1 MFGRIT
7 CLENLF
13 FAWRQFRRGKR
24 SKREAQEFEFRAEDH
39 LFQLHQELTNK
50 TYTHLDYTSFYVSD
64 PKLRHIHKADI
75 RDRVVHHAIHNVL
88 YPIFERHFIHDSYSC
103 RLGKGTHRAVDR
115 LEQFIRKA
123 GDNRRRPVFA
133 SKCDIRKFFES
144 IEHQTLLNI
153 IEQNIQDAE
162 TMWLIKRVLD
172 SFSKLPGKSLPL
184 GNLTS
189 QLFGNIYLNEFDQ
202 FVKHILKERYYIRY
216 CDDFI
221 VLSDNAEKL
230 IELVSKFQEF
240 LRERLGLELHPHKVF
255 IRKYGQGIDFL
266 GYIVLPYH
274 RVMRTRTRRRMLRK
288 NTSKNLPSYM
298 GILDHCNGHIIR
310 KKLAEQ
316 VNY

>member
-1 MFGRIT
+1 
-7 CLENLF
+7 
-13 FAWRQFRRGKR
+13 
-24 SKREAQEFEFRAEDH
+24 
-39 LFQLHQELTNK
+39 
-50 TYTHLDYTSFYVSD
+50 
-64 PKLRHIHKADI
+64 
-75 RDRVVHHAIHNVL
+75 
-88 YPIFERHFIHDSYSC
+88 
-103 RLGKGTHRAVDR
+103 
-115 LEQFIRKA
+115 
-123 GDNRRRPVFA
+123 
-133 SKCDIRKFFES
+133 
-144 IEHQTLLNI
+144 
-153 IEQNIQDAE
+153 
-162 TMWLIKRVLD
+162 MWLIKRVLD